1 VQSVPI
7 TTDVVSLNPTHG
19 EMYSTQLY
27 VIKFVSDLG
36 QVDGFLW
43 VLLLPHQK
51 TDCHDIADVLL
62 KMAFNTITLTPINEK
77 GGNFNGICGII
88 YSIQLIFSLMKYRIK
103 MIFIFL

>member
-27 VIKFVSDLG
+27 VIKFVSDN
-36 QVDGFLW
+36 
-43 VLLLPHQK
+43 
-51 TDCHDIADVLL
+51 CHDIADVLL
-62 KMAFNTITLTPINEK
+62 KVAFNTITLTPINEK
-77 GGNFNGICGII
+77 CGNFNGICGII